1 MTYTPMLV
9 VHIAGGFIAVLSGC
23 LALVV
28 RKGSR
33 LHRRSGDVFV
43 ISMLVMAAGGAYIAL
58 RKSQPFNVF
67 AGTLTFY
74 LVSTAA
80 LIVLRKPKQNGRLE
94 FALML
99 VASAAGF
106 TALAFALQAQKKGDA
121 IGYSIFAAI
130 ALLSAAG
137 DIRMLIRGGVAGV
150 QRLVRHIWRIGFAL
164 FIAAGS
170 LFLGTASD
178 PVLRKTGLR
187 ATIFTKEVRATHHP
201 QVPVLIIVVLTIFW
215 LIRVRFPKARQKFET
230 ARSDSAMK
238 AVP

>member
-9 VHIAGGFIAVLSGC
+9 VHIAGGAVAAPAGC
-23 LALVV
+23 MALVV

-43 ISMLVMAAGGAYIAL
+43 ISMLLMASGGAYIAL

-67 AGTLTFY
+67 VGTFTFY

-80 LIVLRKPKQNGRLE
+80 LVVLRKPKQNGRVE

-99 VASAAGF
+99 VALAAGF
-106 TALAFALQAQKKGDA
+106 TSLAFAFRTPVKAHV

-137 DIRMLIRGGVAGV
+137 DIRMLLRGGVAGA
-150 QRLVRHIWRIGFAL
+150 QRLVRHIWRMGFAL

-178 PVLRKTGLR
+178 RVLRKTGLR
-187 ATIFTKEVRATHHP
+187 ATIFTKEIRATHLP
-201 QVPVLIIVVLTIFW
+201 QVPVLIIVLLTIFW
-215 LIRVRFPKARQKFET
+215 LIRVRFPM
-230 ARSDSAMK
+230 RSRKSYIVSGAAPSA
-238 AVP
+238 PTR

>member
-9 VHIAGGFIAVLSGC
+9 VHIAGGLIAVLTGC
-23 LALVV
+23 MALVV
-28 RKGSR
+28 RKGSL

-43 ISMLVMAAGGAYIAL
+43 ISMLLMASGGAWIAF

-67 AGTLTFY
+67 AGTFTFY

-80 LIVLRKPKQNGRLE
+80 LVVLRKPKQNGRLE
-94 FALML
+94 FAFTL
-99 VASAAGF
+99 VALATGL
-106 TALAFALQAQKKGDA
+106 TALAFAFQAQKKGDV

-130 ALLSAAG
+130 ALLSAAA

-150 QRLVRHIWRIGFAL
+150 QRLVRHIWRMGFAL

-178 PVLRKTGLR
+178 PILRKTGLR
-187 ATIFTKEVRATHHP
+187 ATIFTNEVRATHLP
-201 QVPVLIIVVLTIFW
+201 QVPVLIIVVVTIFW
-215 LIRVRFPKARQKFET
+215 LIRVRFP
-230 ARSDSAMK
+230 SASRRLK
-238 AVP
+238 SPSSASIGQ